1 MAQSTIVGSDLVKD
15 ALKTKSN
22 DNFTEL
28 YTDFA
33 ALVADYITG
42 AAAET
47 KTDDYTITTSDFGKT
62 IRMNSVDD
70 KTFTFPSVGSSHDGK
85 RITLGKINT
94 GKVTF
99 QAADTDKVADSD
111 AGGAAYND
119 VATEVF
125 ANFTF
130 EYVHATTT
138 WNVVGGHGTLAPDT
152 D

>member
-47 KTDDYTITTSDFGKT
+47 KTDDYTVTTSDFGKT
-62 IRMNSVDD
+62 IRMNSADD
-70 KTFTFPSVGSSHDGK
+70 KTFSLPSLTSAHDGK

-94 GKVTF
+94 GKVTIDG
-99 QAADTDKVADSD
+99 ADTDKVGDSGAGD
-111 AGGAAYND
+111 AIYND
-119 VATEVF
+119 VATELF
-125 ANFTF
+125 ANVTL
-130 EYVHATTT
+130 EYCHATTT
-138 WNVVGGHGTLAPDT
+138 WNIIGGHGLWVST